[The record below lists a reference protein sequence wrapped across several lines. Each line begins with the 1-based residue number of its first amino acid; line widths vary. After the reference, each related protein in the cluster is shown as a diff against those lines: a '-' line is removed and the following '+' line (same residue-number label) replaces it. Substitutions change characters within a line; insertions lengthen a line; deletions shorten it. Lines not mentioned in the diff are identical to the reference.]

1 MQPFCSI
8 EKISTFVPL
17 LENRATQREL
27 SSAGSEHLPYKQRVI
42 GSNPIAPTKG
52 RLFVWGVCGRGETE
66 SALFLSVAR
75 ELSSAGSE
83 HLPYK
88 QRVIGSNPIA
98 PTKGRLFVWGVCGR
112 GETESAL
119 FLSVARELSS
129 AGSEHLPYK
138 QRVIGSN
145 PIAPTERR
153 VGIPTTLFLYP
164 LISFSVVIPLII

>member
-8 EKISTFVPL
+8 EKISTFAPL

-52 RLFVWGVCGRGETE
+52 RLFVWRVWGRGEAE

-98 PTKGRLFVWGVCGR
+98 PTKGR
-112 GETESAL
+112 
-119 FLSVARELSS
+119 
-129 AGSEHLPYK
+129 
-138 QRVIGSN
+138 
-145 PIAPTERR
+145 
-153 VGIPTTLFLYP
+153 VGIPTTLFLYL
-164 LISFSVVIPLII
+164 LISFSAVMPLII

>member
-1 MQPFCSI
+1 MLLLFLAMYHPDRYSVLSRFLSRRSEMRSAFFMQPFCSI
-8 EKISTFVPL
+8 EKISTFAPL

-52 RLFVWGVCGRGETE
+52 RLFVWREWGRGE
-66 SALFLSVAR
+66 A
-75 ELSSAGSE
+75 
-83 HLPYK
+83 K
-88 QRVIGSNPIA
+88 
-98 PTKGRLFVWGVCGR
+98 
-112 GETESAL
+112 SAL

-153 VGIPTTLFLYP
+153 VGIPTTLFLYL
-164 LISFSVVIPLII
+164 LISFSALIPLSI